1 MEPIIA
7 TILLVA
13 IVVVLAAVL
22 YALVAGLT
30 SSGVGTKQIGSAF
43 AVGGPTSSKCPA
55 TYTYATNGCLAGD
68 YFYNLTVETAGPNFG
83 SVLFEVRTSGGGVY
97 TAAGVGGFTILTIT
111 GKVAAQ
117 MTTASATLA
126 MTSSF
131 RYVRS
136 LAGLQRRRM
145 WSIDPVLE
153 PLYHRGRHGHGQ
165 PHGPFL
171 SVRGDWDGV
180 CTPVQHRRSVYR
192 SVRRAVRAALH
203 GKWVHRG
210 AAGALPRTEVGRR
223 TAIDLAVC

>member
-1 MEPIIA
+1 MDSLAVRARRSMAARRRGVEPIIA

-131 RYVRS
+131 STYGASPVCNGVACGPSTLFSS
-136 LAGLQRRRM
+136 LYTIEVDMGTANPTGLSYQFVAIGTG
-145 WSIDPVLE
+145 SYSGTTPPV
-153 PLYHRGRHGHGQ
+153 G
-165 PHGPFL
+165 
-171 SVRGDWDGV
+171 
-180 CTPVQHRRSVYR
+180 
-192 SVRRAVRAALH
+192 
-203 GKWVHRG
+203 
-210 AAGALPRTEVGRR
+210 LP
-223 TAIDLAVC
+223 